1 VARSPIFS
9 KNFPEFTLD
18 PEYEQVRNM
27 LKLSLFGTVLVI
39 VTVAIHA
46 AGTTWWVRVLGRR
59 YHDHGEHWPTRESL
73 PLLASTAM
81 VLVVLH
87 AIEICIWALSYKV
100 LVPVGE
106 LPSFEAAAYFSF
118 VTFTTLG
125 YGDITLSEG
134 WRLLSGIQALNGI
147 LLVGWST
154 AVLFATVQRIWQGL
168 LSTQAPD

>member
-1 VARSPIFS
+1 
-9 KNFPEFTLD
+9 
-18 PEYEQVRNM
+18 M
-27 LKLSLFGTVLVI
+27 LKLSLIGAVLVAI
-39 VTVAIHA
+39 TVVIHA
-46 AGTTWWVRVLGRR
+46 LGTTYLVRYLAGRFLDDSGR
-59 YHDHGEHWPTRESL
+59 WGSRNT
-73 PLLASTAM
+73 LLALTQAAI

-87 AIEICIWALSYKV
+87 ALEIVVWAGVYKA

-106 LPSFEAAAYFSF
+106 LADLETAVYFSF

-154 AVLFATVQRIWQGL
+154 ALMFAVVQKSWQGFAHRDAEAA
-168 LSTQAPD
+168 SQNSRTGRR